1 MAYLERFDKVPK
13 GKFKGK
19 VVDDLLCESSHNI
32 MELIKEGYEIAPDV
46 LARAN
51 ITKTIRDVRVYNEV
65 ISRPKK
71 TNNEVLDKKDT
82 KRQVEKMIEEL
93 NSQEDIINEE

>member
-1 MAYLERFDKVPK
+1 MANLERFDKIPK
-13 GKFKGK
+13 GKFKGQ
-19 VVDDLLCESSHNI
+19 VVDDLLNESSHNI
-32 MELIKEGYEIAPDV
+32 MELIKEGYEFAPDV

-71 TNNEVLDKKDT
+71 KDEESLKKDT
-82 KRQVEKMIEEL
+82 KRQVEKVIEEL
-93 NSQEDIINEE
+93 NTQEEIIEE

>member
-1 MAYLERFDKVPK
+1 MAKLERFDKVPK

-32 MELIKEGYEIAPDV
+32 MELIREGYDIAPDV

-51 ITKTIRDVRVYNEV
+51 ITKTVRDVRVYNEV

-71 TNNEVLDKKDT
+71 TNETLDKKDT
-82 KRQVEKMIEEL
+82 KRQVEKVIEEL
-93 NSQEDIINEE
+93 NTQEEIMEE